1 MLLMSLLS
9 SAIKAAVLLVLS
21 ECGVET
27 RSVDKLP
34 VLLVLFECGVV
45 TRSVDKLPVLL
56 VLSECGVV
64 FCSPDKPVVLLVLLE
79 WLVLLRRGAGLA
91 FGLAFGFA
99 AGLGFVTTGF
109 GLLRVMVLCAAMPMG
124 QSMMSRVKMRCL
136 GGMMCVSSIY
146 YKGERT
152 RRRPRSLLR
161 PSGAQLPRYDK
172 RPSLAKLPQPPPR
185 LTR

>member
-1 MLLMSLLS
+1 MNVPPDTYTMLLMSLLS

-64 FCSPDKPVVLLVLLE
+64 TRSVDKLPVLFVLFECCVVFCSADKPVVLFVLFE
-79 WLVLLRRGAGLA
+79 WLVLLRRGAGLGLT
-91 FGLAFGFA
+91 FGLAFGLT
-99 AGLGFVTTGF
+99 AGLGFVTAGF
-109 GLLRVMVLCAAMPMG
+109 GLWRVMVLCAAMPMG
-124 QSMMSRVKMRCL
+124 QSMRSRVSMMCL
-136 GGMMCVSSIY
+136 GVMMCVSY
-146 YKGERT
+146 
-152 RRRPRSLLR
+152 
-161 PSGAQLPRYDK
+161 A
-172 RPSLAKLPQPPPR
+172 LAEFVNL